1 MVFTAEQI
9 QQYKDKYKQVYEIT
23 VEDKS
28 CLVRKP
34 NRKDLSYVST
44 QKDPIRMSEVML
56 NQIWLEGDEEIRTD
70 DELFLAVVK
79 KIDEISQKALSDAEV
94 DVVGMEGFLFLST
107 LLEYYLGIA
116 PDDLPDEVWA
126 WKLRYVKDIR
136 ELEAKANKG

>member
-1 MVFTAEQI
+1 MVFTEEQI

-44 QKDPIRMSEVML
+44 QKDPIRMSETML

-70 DELFLAVVK
+70 DELFLAVIK
-79 KIDEISQKALSDAEV
+79 KIDEISEVKEAEV
-94 DVVGMEGFLFLST
+94 K
-107 LLEYYLGIA
+107 
-116 PDDLPDEVWA
+116 
-126 WKLRYVKDIR
+126 KL
-136 ELEAKANKG
+136 

>member
-44 QKDPIRMSEVML
+44 QKDPHPNER
-56 NQIWLEGDEEIRTD
+56 GDAQSD
-70 DELFLAVVK
+70 LA
-79 KIDEISQKALSDAEV
+79 
-94 DVVGMEGFLFLST
+94 G
-107 LLEYYLGIA
+107 
-116 PDDLPDEVWA
+116 
-126 WKLRYVKDIR
+126 RR
-136 ELEAKANKG
+136 

>member
-44 QKDPIRMSEVML
+44 QKDPIRMSEVK
-56 NQIWLEGDEEIRTD
+56 
-70 DELFLAVVK
+70 LFLAVVK
-79 KIDEISQKALSDAEV
+79 KIDEISQVKEAEV
-94 DVVGMEGFLFLST
+94 K
-107 LLEYYLGIA
+107 
-116 PDDLPDEVWA
+116 
-126 WKLRYVKDIR
+126 KL
-136 ELEAKANKG
+136 

>member
-44 QKDPIRMSEVML
+44 QKDPIRMSEMML
-56 NQIWLEGDEEIRTD
+56 NQIWLEGDE
-70 DELFLAVVK
+70 ELFLAVVK
-79 KIDEISQKALSDAEV
+79 KIDEISQVKEAEV
-94 DVVGMEGFLFLST
+94 K
-107 LLEYYLGIA
+107 
-116 PDDLPDEVWA
+116 
-126 WKLRYVKDIR
+126 KL
-136 ELEAKANKG
+136 